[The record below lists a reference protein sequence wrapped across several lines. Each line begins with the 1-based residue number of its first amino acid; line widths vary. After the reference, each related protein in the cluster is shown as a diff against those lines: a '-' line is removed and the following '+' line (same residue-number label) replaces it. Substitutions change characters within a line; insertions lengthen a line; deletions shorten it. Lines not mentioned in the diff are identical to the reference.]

1 MLLYPWRNYYI
12 LLRTNVRGKD
22 DVFMYDRFLVKKNNE
37 LFYCYEI
44 SILVMNNIDILKHER
59 TFDNG
64 KTWTTIQT
72 F

>member
-1 MLLYPWRNYYI
+1 
-12 LLRTNVRGKD
+12 
-22 DVFMYDRFLVKKNNE
+22 MYDRFLVKKGEE